1 MRQQDN
7 NEIAEQQRRNMQIAE
22 DRSRMLDTIRD
33 LIDIELDRRG
43 VSDNGNNR
51 AESPS
56 PTPYH
61 KEPSDTLS
69 DGSRAYSRR
78 SLWQRILNI
87 FTTGL

>member
-22 DRSRMLDTIRD
+22 DRFRMLDTIRD
-33 LIDIELDRRG
+33 LIDIEHDRRG
-43 VSDNGNNR
+43 VSDNCNNR

-69 DGSRAYSRR
+69 DGSRSYSRR

-87 FTTGL
+87 FTTG